1 MGRVSQLRVR
11 RRGPY
16 RRLARLEAL
25 HVRAAH
31 LVVVALPLP
40 PLTPN
45 PNPNPNLNHVRAAHL
60 VVVALPLP
68 LQLVGVLRVRVT
80 QLARHLGE
88 GWRRG

>member
-1 MGRVSQLRVR
+1 MGRLSQLRVR

-68 LQLVGVLRVRVT
+68 LELVRVLGVRVT
-80 QLARHLGE
+80 QLARDLGE
-88 GWRRG
+88 GSR

>member
-25 HVRAAH
+25 
-31 LVVVALPLP
+31 
-40 PLTPN
+40 
-45 PNPNPNLNHVRAAHL
+45 HVRAAHL

>member
-1 MGRVSQLRVR
+1 MGRLSQLRVR

-45 PNPNPNLNHVRAAHL
+45 PYPNPNPNPNHVRAAHL

-80 QLARHLGE
+80 QLARHLGQ
-88 GWRRG
+88 GWR

>member
-1 MGRVSQLRVR
+1 MGRLSQLRVR

>member
-31 LVVVALPLP
+31 LVVVALPLS

-45 PNPNPNLNHVRAAHL
+45 PNPNPNPNHVRAAHL

-88 GWRRG
+88 GWR

>member
-1 MGRVSQLRVR
+1 MGRLSQLRVR

-40 PLTPN
+40 
-45 PNPNPNLNHVRAAHL
+45 
-60 VVVALPLP
+60 
-68 LQLVGVLRVRVT
+68 LQLVGMLRVRVT
-80 QLARHLGE
+80 QLARHLGQ
-88 GWRRG
+88 GWR